1 MTGTFGED
9 QYIFLIISR
18 SFLLRMKNVSDKLC
32 SENQNAHFM
41 FSNIFFFENCAIY
54 EKMWKNII
62 DRGRPQMTTWHM
74 SIACWIPKATNIRTP
89 VV

>member
-1 MTGTFGED
+1 MTCTFGED

-41 FSNIFFFENCAIY
+41 FSNIFFFSKIVPFMRKCGKIL
-54 EKMWKNII
+54 
-62 DRGRPQMTTWHM
+62 
-74 SIACWIPKATNIRTP
+74 
-89 VV
+89 